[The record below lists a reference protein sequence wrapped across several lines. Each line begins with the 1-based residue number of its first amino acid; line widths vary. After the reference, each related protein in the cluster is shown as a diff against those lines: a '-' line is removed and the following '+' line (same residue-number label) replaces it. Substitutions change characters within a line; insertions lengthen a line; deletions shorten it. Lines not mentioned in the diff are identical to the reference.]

1 MTIRNLE
8 YALRP
13 HSIVLIGASEDK
25 GSVGEKLT
33 ENALAGG
40 FEGPI
45 YLVNPKRD
53 RIAGR
58 EAFRNIDDLPE
69 APELAVIATP
79 PGTIPRII
87 ADLGRKG
94 ARAAIV
100 ITAGLSPEL
109 KQAML
114 DAARPTC
121 FRIIGPNSLGVWVPA
136 LGVNANFGMA
146 RPKPGKLAFLSQSG
160 ALIGGVLDWA
170 QSRGIGFSYVV
181 SMGDMTDV
189 DAGDLLDFLAA
200 DVSTSAILLYLETI
214 PSARKFMSASRSA
227 GRAKPVVVIKSGRS
241 AASAKAAATHTGAL
255 AGSDRVVASAFRRA
269 GLVRVEDLE
278 DLFNAAETLTCL
290 KPIKGNELLIVTN
303 GGGAGVLAVDAL
315 IQSGGTLAG
324 LSQDLTV
331 KLDTVLPLNWSRS
344 NPIDIIGDSTP
355 ERYAAVM
362 EAVLGDAQANAILVM
377 NCPTALASSTRAAE
391 AVIGA
396 VEKQRK
402 GGRVPPILT
411 NWLGVEGASE
421 ARVKFQEAGIPTFDS
436 PNDAVR
442 GFGYLWQYAKAQ
454 EALLRTPPRE
464 ADLSSID
471 PKAALAVMRKAGL
484 DGRRMLTEPE
494 AKKVLAA
501 YGIPTVPTR
510 IATALDEV
518 EEIAADLLQQGQG
531 LAVKVLSKD
540 ISHKSD
546 VGGVRLGLR
555 SAAEARSAA
564 REIKDRMAKLRPE
577 AKLEGFTVQP
587 MIVLPQAHE
596 LLLGVSED
604 RLFGPVI
611 LFGAGGTAAELV
623 DDTAVALPPLDI
635 ELARSLM
642 EQTRIFKLL
651 KGYRDRASAALDAVA
666 DSLVRLSQL
675 VIDCPALR
683 ELDINPLLA
692 DQNGVIALDARI
704 GIEPRELD
712 VPGPNPRLA
721 IRPYPNQWET
731 TAETPEGMRVFIRPI
746 RPADEN
752 LYGDFIAKLSPEDIR
767 FRFLSPRKEFSHQFI
782 ARFTQIDYARAMAF
796 VALPKN
802 QQELLGV
809 ARLAAD
815 PDYRSAEYA
824 IIVRSDLK
832 GRGLGFLLMR
842 HLIRYAESEGFRNLY
857 GGVLAENERMLKMCR
872 DLGFEVTPDPEDLGL
887 RKVRLKFPLGISI
900 AADLY
905 SA

>member
-13 HSIVLIGASEDK
+13 HSMAVIGASDDN

-33 ENALAGG
+33 ENTLSGG

-58 EAFRNIDDLPE
+58 EAFRSIDDLPE
-69 APELAVIATP
+69 APALGVIATP
-79 PGTIPRII
+79 PDTIPKII

-94 ARAAIV
+94 TRAAIV
-100 ITAGLSPEL
+100 ITAGLSREV

-114 DAARPTC
+114 EAARPTC
-121 FRIIGPNSLGVWVPA
+121 LRIVGPNCLGLWVPA

-146 RPKPGKLAFLSQSG
+146 LPKPGKLAFLSQSG

-170 QSRGIGFSYVV
+170 GSRGIGFSYVV

-189 DAGDLLDFLAA
+189 DVGDLLDFLAA
-200 DVSTSAILLYLETI
+200 DVSTEAILLYLETI
-214 PSARKFMSASRSA
+214 PAARKFMSASRSA
-227 GRAKPVVVIKSGRS
+227 ARAKPVVVIKSGRS
-241 AASAKAAATHTGAL
+241 EASARAAATHTGAL
-255 AGSDRVVASAFRRA
+255 AGSDKVVASAFRRA
-269 GLVRVEDLE
+269 GLVRVDDLE
-278 DLFNAAETLTCL
+278 DLFTAAESLTSL
-290 KPIKGNELLIVTN
+290 KPIAGNDLLIVTN

-315 IQSGGTLAG
+315 IQSGGSLAG
-324 LSQDLTV
+324 LSQDLIA
-331 KLDTVLPLNWSRS
+331 KLDAVLPRNWSKA
-344 NPIDIIGDSTP
+344 NPIDIIGDATP
-355 ERYAAVM
+355 ERYDAAM
-362 EAVLGDAQANAILVM
+362 EAVLGEAHLNAILVL
-377 NCPTALASSTRAAE
+377 NCPTALASSTGAAE

-396 VEKQRK
+396 VARHKRA
-402 GGRVPPILT
+402 GRVPPIFT
-411 NWLGVEGASE
+411 NWLGVEAPAE
-421 ARVKFQEAGIPTFDS
+421 ARAKFEEAGIPTFES

-442 GFGYLWQYAKAQ
+442 GFGYLWQYTKAQ

-464 ADLSSID
+464 ADLSGID
-471 PKAALAVMRKAGL
+471 TQAALKAMREAAES
-484 DGRRMLTEPE
+484 GRKLLTEPE
-494 AKKVLAA
+494 AKAVLSA

-510 IATALDEV
+510 IAATLK
-518 EEIAADLLQQGQG
+518 EIEAIAGDLLKQGQTI
-531 LAVKVLSKD
+531 AIKVLSED

-555 SAAEARSAA
+555 SPAEVRRAAE
-564 REIKDRMAKLRPE
+564 EIKERVAKLRPE
-577 AKLEGFTVQP
+577 ARLQGFTMQP
-587 MIVLPQAHE
+587 MVVLPKAHE

-611 LFGAGGTAAELV
+611 LFGAGGTAAEIL

-651 KGYRDRASAALDAVA
+651 KGYRDRVPANLDAIA
-666 DSLVRLSQL
+666 DVLVRLSQL
-675 VIDCPALR
+675 VVDCPALR

-692 DQNGVIALDARI
+692 DQNGVIVLDARI

-721 IRPYPNQWET
+721 IRPYPNQWEA
-731 TAETPEGMRVFIRPI
+731 TAETPEGMSVFIRPI
-746 RPADEN
+746 RPADEP
-752 LYGDFIAKLSPEDIR
+752 LLAAFQSQLSPDDIR
-767 FRFLSPRKEFSHQFI
+767 FRFLAPRKEFSHKTN

-796 VALPKN
+796 VALRED
-802 QQELLGV
+802 QQELWGV
-809 ARLAAD
+809 ARLEAD
-815 PDYRSAEYA
+815 PDYRRAEYA

-842 HLIRYAESEGFRNLY
+842 HLIRYAESEGLQDLY
-857 GGVLAENERMLKMCR
+857 GDVLAANERMLQMCR
-872 DLGFEVTPDPEDLGL
+872 ELGFDIAADPEDLTL
-887 RKVRLKFPLGISI
+887 RKVRLKLPLAVTG
-900 AADLY
+900 
-905 SA
+905 